1 VIPSDTPGAQRQ
13 TGPAAGTSI
22 EGGIMSTLQAK
33 IFSYCTTNI
42 NPPGELQINAWL
54 AENPEVEIVHTLQ
67 SESMV
72 VHGNA
77 IERNLSITLLY
88 RKSAD

>member
-1 VIPSDTPGAQRQ
+1 MRAV
-13 TGPAAGTSI
+13 
-22 EGGIMSTLQAK
+22 EAK

-54 AENPEVEIVHTLQ
+54 AENPDVEIVHVLQ

-72 VHGNA
+72 VHDNH
-77 IERNLSITLLY
+77 IERNLSITVLY
-88 RKSAD
+88 RQSVPQS

>member
-1 VIPSDTPGAQRQ
+1 MQAIK
-13 TGPAAGTSI
+13 
-22 EGGIMSTLQAK
+22 AK

-42 NPPGELQINAWL
+42 NPPNELQINAWL
-54 AENPEVEIVHTLQ
+54 AEHPDIEIVQLLQ

-72 VHGNA
+72 ARENE

-88 RKSAD
+88 R

>member
-1 VIPSDTPGAQRQ
+1 MKAVK
-13 TGPAAGTSI
+13 
-22 EGGIMSTLQAK
+22 AK

-42 NPPGELQINAWL
+42 NPPGELQINEWL
-54 AENPEVEIVHTLQ
+54 AKNPEIEILHVLQ

-72 VHGNA
+72 NQENG

-88 RKSAD
+88 RQTTD

>member
-1 VIPSDTPGAQRQ
+1 MGEIK
-13 TGPAAGTSI
+13 
-22 EGGIMSTLQAK
+22 AK
-33 IFSYCTTNI
+33 IFSDLTTNI

-54 AENPEVEIVHTLQ
+54 AEHPDIEIVHVLQ

-72 VHGNA
+72 TVENG

-88 RKSAD
+88 RQPAQQP

>member
-1 VIPSDTPGAQRQ
+1 MQAIK
-13 TGPAAGTSI
+13 
-22 EGGIMSTLQAK
+22 AK
-33 IFSYCTTNI
+33 IFSYCTTDI

-54 AENPEVEIVHTLQ
+54 ADNSDVEIVKMLQ

-72 VHGNA
+72 ALDNR

-88 RKSAD
+88 RSSKDS